1 MINLS
6 TSSLVCILVWNHLL
20 RKAEREL
27 VQQITPGAQK
37 QSWAKKL
44 LPIDSNMIPSP
55 NLLPPWI
62 ALLINAA
69 PTSDTQLENLS
80 LGRIQ
85 KRGFVALY
93 TPLIN
98 GEATTP
104 GTQYQPG
111 VWIRSDTIHICS
123 LSCLD
128 PDKPSKAKATC
139 LEDKCLSTDCAAT
152 SCVNVRSPLIF
163 HF

>member
-6 TSSLVCILVWNHLL
+6 TSSLVCILLWNHLL

-37 QSWAKKL
+37 HSWAKKL

-62 ALLINAA
+62 ALLITAA
-69 PTSDTQLENLS
+69 PTSDTQLENPS

-85 KRGFVALY
+85 KRAFVALY

-111 VWIRSDTIHICS
+111 VWIG
-123 LSCLD
+123 
-128 PDKPSKAKATC
+128 
-139 LEDKCLSTDCAAT
+139 STPFT
-152 SCVNVRSPLIF
+152 FLISRAWIPTNPQRRRPRAWRISV
-163 HF
+163 